1 MTPADSTLAVAA
13 STRRPR
19 TVRLFL
25 RFASII
31 AVAGVGLAGVGAALA
46 PAAHELSSA
55 GSSDEAMIDLGP
67 LDQRS
72 YVYAADGSLLTTL
85 QAEIDRQPVPLSEIP
100 GHTLD
105 AVLAVE
111 DAGFYAHDGVDV
123 RSTLRA
129 LVRNVNEGS
138 VVQGGSTI
146 TQQVVKAEFGDQQ
159 TLGRKARE
167 AVLARRLEELMT
179 KDEILERYLNTV
191 YLGNGAYGVQA
202 GSETY
207 FGVGVGDLNVGQ
219 SAFLAGMIANP
230 GQFDPIRNPEAS
242 QQRWELALQRLAEVG
257 RLTPAEVTSIAAGA
271 LPTVLNQ
278 FNPEV
283 QDYFVEEVKQILFD
297 DPRLGATREERQNL
311 VFRGG
316 LRIHTT
322 LDPRAQLLATASRND
337 VLAEVA
343 PEGTPLGLV
352 PLTPDGDTGAPRN
365 ATGAVVSIEPGTG
378 AVRAM
383 VGGAGFATEK
393 YNVTTQGVGR
403 SGGSTFK
410 IFVLMALLENGY
422 SPNDSVNGGGP
433 CTFMNIRGMVPDPY
447 RVENFSN
454 SGGGAGTILSQTL
467 RSSNCAFVRLGQIVG
482 IDKVIDQARRMGI
495 TTALDDVVS
504 MPLGTKEV
512 YPIDMAAA
520 VASIAADGVF
530 SAPYYVDR
538 VERSDGSV
546 LLDHRPDPRR
556 ASSPQSA
563 RLAAQVLEQNVQSGT
578 GTRARIPGQHAAG
591 KTGTAQNASDGWF
604 VGFTPY
610 LATAVWIGSTAD
622 NDEVRIRGT
631 GITGGSYPA
640 EIWGR
645 YMRAWHED
653 LDERS
658 YVTPDRGTRSAQF
671 LSLDSTKDTGGGG
684 PPATETTRTTQP
696 TTTTEPPTTSTL
708 PPDEA
713 PQPTTS
719 TPATGCNP
727 NRPNK
732 PCDPPVAEG

>member
-1 MTPADSTLAVAA
+1 MRHILV
-13 STRRPR
+13 
-19 TVRLFL
+19 
-25 RFASII
+25 RFASIT
-31 AVAGVGLAGVGAALA
+31 AVAGVGLAGVGLALV
-46 PAAHELSSA
+46 PAMQELSDA
-55 GSSDEAMIDLGP
+55 GTSEEAVIDLGP

-100 GHTLD
+100 QHTID

-111 DAGFYAHDGVDV
+111 DADFYAHDGVNI

-129 LVRNVNEGS
+129 LVRNVDEGT

-146 TQQVVKAEFGDQQ
+146 TQQVIKAEYGDQQ

-202 GSETY
+202 AAETY
-207 FGVGVGDLNVGQ
+207 FGVGVAELNMGH

-230 GQFDPIRNPEAS
+230 SEFDPIRNPEAS
-242 QQRWELALQRLAEVG
+242 IRRRDLALQRLVEVG
-257 RLTPAEVTSIAAGA
+257 HLTEEQRAYISTAPVPAEI
-271 LPTVLNQ
+271 NQ
-278 FNPEV
+278 FNPET
-283 QDYFVEEVKQILFD
+283 QDYFVEEVKKQLFD
-297 DPRLGATREERQNL
+297 DPRLGATREERQNT

-316 LRIHTT
+316 LRIYTT
-322 LDPRAQLLATASRND
+322 LDRKAQLLATQSRND
-337 VLAEVA
+337 VLAEIA
-343 PEGTPLGLV
+343 PEGTPTALV
-352 PLTPDGDTGAPRN
+352 PIPPDPLTGAPRN

-383 VGGAGFATEK
+383 VGGAGFDSDK
-393 YNVTTQGVGR
+393 YNVTTQGRR

-410 IFVLMALLENGY
+410 IFVVMALFENGY
-422 SPNDSVNGGGP
+422 LPTDSVNGGGP
-433 CTFMNIRGMVPDPY
+433 CTFRDIPGMFPDPY
-447 RVENFSN
+447 RVENFAN
-454 SGGGAGTILSQTL
+454 SGGGGGSIMSQTL

-482 IDKVIDQARRMGI
+482 IKNVIEQARKMGI
-495 TTALDDVVS
+495 TTPLDDVVS

-512 YPIDMAAA
+512 HPIEMAAA
-520 VASIAADGVF
+520 AASIADDGVYN
-530 SAPYYVDR
+530 APYYVDR
-538 VERSDGSV
+538 VEGPDGRV
-546 LLDHRPDPRR
+546 ILAHEPDPRR

-563 RLAAQVLEQNVQSGT
+563 RLAAEVLERNVVSGT
-578 GTRARIPGQHAAG
+578 GTRARITGQHAAG

-622 NDEVRIRGT
+622 NEEVRIGGR

-645 YMRAWHED
+645 YMRAWHDGLE
-653 LDERS
+653 ERG
-658 YVTPDRGTRSAQF
+658 YTEPDPPNRSSRY
-671 LSLDSTKDTGGGG
+671 LRVERKHDSGGGG
-684 PPATETTRTTQP
+684 STTRRTPSRTGTTSTTAPPAVATPPP
-696 TTTTEPPTTSTL
+696 TTTTEAPPVEPTTSTTDL
-708 PPDEA
+708 PNNQD
-713 PQPTTS
+713 
-719 TPATGCNP
+719 
-727 NRPNK
+727 
-732 PCDPPVAEG
+732 